1 MKRNMTIALV
11 LMLLCVAITA
21 QAEVPQ
27 ISDDL
32 FSCAKKAVV
41 YLSSGE
47 YERLVTL
54 LPFSGDAPSA
64 SEWQNFA
71 EGNFST
77 LGGDVQTDYSVAYW
91 TGSCWKLAVPVTVPD
106 SGSVETLVLTSDD
119 GSSFSGYRYS
129 TWSDVQ
135 SGYEASSYVS
145 WSREYVSVSPYIDGD

>member
-1 MKRNMTIALV
+1 MKRNVTIALV

-106 SGSVETLVLTSDD
+106 SGSVEALVLTSDD
-119 GSSFSGYRYS
+119 GSFFSGYRYS

>member
-91 TGSCWKLAVPVTVPD
+91 TGSCWKLAAARHRAGQRLGGGAGADQRRRLLLLRLSLFHMVGRAD
-106 SGSVETLVLTSDD
+106 RL
-119 GSSFSGYRYS
+119 
-129 TWSDVQ
+129 
-135 SGYEASSYVS
+135 
-145 WSREYVSVSPYIDGD
+145 

>member
-1 MKRNMTIALV
+1 MKRYIAALCAI
-11 LMLLCVAITA
+11 MLLAVSLSAL
-21 QAEVPQ
+21 AEVPQ
-27 ISDDL
+27 FSNSL
-32 FSCAKKAVV
+32 FASGKDALV
-41 YLSSGE
+41 YLASGE

-106 SGSVETLVLTSDD
+106 SGSVEALVLTSDD

>member
-32 FSCAKKAVV
+32 FSCAKKAIV

-106 SGSVETLVLTSDD
+106 SGSVEALVLTSDD

>member
-1 MKRNMTIALV
+1 M
-11 LMLLCVAITA
+11 
-21 QAEVPQ
+21 
-27 ISDDL
+27 
-32 FSCAKKAVV
+32 
-41 YLSSGE
+41 
-47 YERLVTL
+47 TL

-106 SGSVETLVLTSDD
+106 SGSVEALVLTSDD

>member
-1 MKRNMTIALV
+1 MKRNITIALA
-11 LMLLCVAITA
+11 LMLLCAAISA

>member
-1 MKRNMTIALV
+1 MKRMIAA
-11 LMLLCVAITA
+11 LCVVILLAA
-21 QAEVPQ
+21 NLSALAEVPQ
-27 ISDDL
+27 FSNSL
-32 FSCAKKAVV
+32 FASGKDALV
-41 YLSSGE
+41 YLASGE

-106 SGSVETLVLTSDD
+106 SGSVEALVLTSDD